1 MIFLYG
7 ARVDHRAEIGPL
19 PKVYIGRTPEYLME
33 EPGENT
39 VVIEPDHVHSGYIA
53 ARHLLE
59 KGCRNILFPTRR
71 PLLTNLLRGRE
82 EGFAR
87 AMAEFGVQNPEKNL
101 CIVDGFHEENGYC
114 NAKKWLDEGR
124 EFDGICANNDRF
136 AIGCLRAL
144 MEAGVSIPDRVRVI
158 GHDDMLFAR
167 YNLKRLSSVRDPI
180 DEFCDLTIE
189 SMVQMMDGKTP
200 EQNHYVL
207 KGSVV
212 ERETT

>member
-1 MIFLYG
+1 MLFICY
-7 ARVDHRAEIGPL
+7 
-19 PKVYIGRTPEYLME
+19 PKCSTCQ
-33 EPGENT
+33 
-39 VVIEPDHVHSGYIA
+39 
-53 ARHLLE
+53 
-59 KGCRNILFPTRR
+59 K
-71 PLLTNLLRGRE
+71 
-82 EGFAR
+82 
-87 AMAEFGVQNPEKNL
+87 
-101 CIVDGFHEENGYC
+101 
-114 NAKKWLDEGR
+114 AKKWLDEGR

>member
-1 MIFLYG
+1 M
-7 ARVDHRAEIGPL
+7 
-19 PKVYIGRTPEYLME
+19 
-33 EPGENT
+33 
-39 VVIEPDHVHSGYIA
+39 
-53 ARHLLE
+53 LE

-87 AMAEFGVQNPEKNL
+87 AMAEFGVHNPEKNL

>member
-1 MIFLYG
+1 
-7 ARVDHRAEIGPL
+7 
-19 PKVYIGRTPEYLME
+19 
-33 EPGENT
+33 
-39 VVIEPDHVHSGYIA
+39 
-53 ARHLLE
+53 
-59 KGCRNILFPTRR
+59 
-71 PLLTNLLRGRE
+71 
-82 EGFAR
+82 
-87 AMAEFGVQNPEKNL
+87 MAEFGIQEPEKHL
-101 CIVDGFHEENGYC
+101 GIVDGFHEENGDR
-114 NAKKWLDEGR
+114 NAKKWLSEGR

-144 MEAGVSIPDRVRVI
+144 MEAGVSIPEQVRVI

-189 SMVQMMDGKTP
+189 SMVRMMDGKAP

-212 ERETT
+212 ARETT

>member
-1 MIFLYG
+1 MNAVI
-7 ARVDHRAEIGPL
+7 H
-19 PKVYIGRTPEYLME
+19 
-33 EPGENT
+33 PG
-39 VVIEPDHVHSGYIA
+39 
-53 ARHLLE
+53 
-59 KGCRNILFPTRR
+59 
-71 PLLTNLLRGRE
+71 LLRG
-82 EGFAR
+82 
-87 AMAEFGVQNPEKNL
+87 GVRVPPSKSVAHRVLIAAALADAPTEIEISALNEDIL
-101 CIVDGFHEENGYC
+101 
-114 NAKKWLDEGR
+114 AT
-124 EFDGICANNDRF
+124 
-136 AIGCLRAL
+136 IGCLRAL